1 MAQQW
6 QLQDAKNR
14 FSEVVDN
21 AMHQGPQFVTKRGKE
36 AVVIMSIDEY
46 RKIQQPKDSLVD
58 FFQNSPLKGVDLDLT
73 RDKSTA
79 REIDL

>member
-21 AMHQGPQFVTKRGKE
+21 AMHHGPQFVTKHGKE

-46 RKIQQPKDSLVD
+46 RKMQQPKESLVD

-73 RDKSTA
+73 R
-79 REIDL
+79 